1 MFDYSEAADD
11 FFVNLNLQTTL
22 ALPNSREGILHF
34 FEAVQ
39 RDFRAMASFYQ
50 RETGEYVLESNR
62 QDGSYS
68 WLELE
73 TNHMT
78 AGFFNPPSL
87 EEAYRLHRW
96 LLDRSVYFLG
106 ISGLDVECLDILFGF
121 NLDYDGNR
129 DAIVAEALLGDSPLA
144 ALVGEDTAQCVE
156 CEPSLIIAI
165 DEECYMQARISVET
179 HSSSFQVRAGQYD
192 DEPISI
198 YFTIRRYP
206 TSGKIIN
213 MTESLAR
220 QCKACEDLTQRIVIP
235 QVVRPVALAIATAQ

>member
-96 LLDRSVYFLG
+96 LLDRSEAPEGG
-106 ISGLDVECLDILFGF
+106 IVTFQVKPAPGVSLDVGVHDTAGE
-121 NLDYDGNR
+121 R
-129 DAIVAEALLGDSPLA
+129 
-144 ALVGEDTAQCVE
+144 LVGGTDIVPPEITTFTYYLDPGTYYVRVSSPDTA
-156 CEPSLIIAI
+156 SAN
-165 DEECYMQARISVET
+165 ARDPYT
-179 HSSSFQVRAGQYD
+179 
-192 DEPISI
+192 
-198 YFTIRRYP
+198 
-206 TSGKIIN
+206 
-213 MTESLAR
+213 
-220 QCKACEDLTQRIVIP
+220 LTV
-235 QVVRPVALAIATAQ
+235 LD